1 MNEYVEK
8 LEAMVKTM
16 DKYASGDFF
25 IWNDELFP
33 IDERDFSEMR
43 GCAIRKMSVLDDI
56 YMFYIMPDGEKIKE
70 EDLPVA
76 SITEY
81 IKNFLSVVYIVDT
94 DKEYLGCRVTLSV
107 HVYIDTSQKQI
118 IYNCGKNIYNIAIP
132 DYICDIID
140 ERFSDDY
147 YYLWDAIVSF
157 TYLKMDVIQK
167 HDNNNRLELFQS
179 IFL

>member
-16 DKYASGDFF
+16 EKYASGDFF

-94 DKEYLGCRVTLSV
+94 DKEYLGCRVTLNV
-107 HVYIDTSQKQI
+107 HVYIDTSQRQI

-147 YYLWDAIVSF
+147 YYL
-157 TYLKMDVIQK
+157 
-167 HDNNNRLELFQS
+167 
-179 IFL
+179 

>member
-16 DKYASGDFF
+16 EKYASGDFF

-70 EDLPVA
+70 ENLPVA

-157 TYLKMDVIQK
+157 TYSIMIITK
-167 HDNNNRLELFQS
+167 HS
-179 IFL
+179 IWL

>member
-33 IDERDFSEMR
+33 IDERDFSEMS
-43 GCAIRKMSVLDDI
+43 GCAIRKVNILDDI

-70 EDLPVA
+70 EDLPVT

-94 DKEYLGCRVTLSV
+94 DKEYLGCRVTLSE

-118 IYNCGKNIYNIAIP
+118 IYNCGKNTYNITVP
-132 DYICDIID
+132 DYICDMID
-140 ERFSDDY
+140 EYFSDY
-147 YYLWDAIVSF
+147 FYYL
-157 TYLKMDVIQK
+157 
-167 HDNNNRLELFQS
+167 
-179 IFL
+179 